1 MDKKRS
7 LLNVS
12 ISIGFKIIL
21 LIMTLVTRRILINT
35 IGNDANG
42 INSLYTSII
51 GFLGIAELGVGSAI
65 TFCMYKPIIS
75 KDTYKIS
82 ALYNIFIK
90 TYRVIGIIILIFG
103 LLITPAL
110 PYLAKDY
117 NVSINLY
124 SSFVLM
130 LISIVI
136 NYEFSAKISLINAY
150 KNNYITTTI
159 SSLGQVIMNILQI
172 IVLITTKSFDLYMIC
187 RIVSIILQWILTNV
201 YFNKHHKDIINKKA
215 ILDLESKKNVTSKI
229 KAMFMHKIGGLLVDT
244 SDSIIIS
251 AFIGVTLLGKYSN
264 YTIIMTSMTSVLT
277 LFFTPLTSIVGHL
290 CALDDVEKQEKYF
303 KFFYFFNYIIGIIFF
318 LGYYAIIDDAV
329 TICFGL
335 NLELSKDISF
345 VITLNYF
352 IKFLRNTSELFKDA
366 TGCFYYD
373 RYKPLVEG
381 TTNIILSIIFVN
393 VFGLNG
399 VIIATIITTLLID
412 DIVEPYVLY
421 KHAFSMSPKK
431 YYVLNYSLIIIFSLL
446 LVTLHFSHINMDN
459 EWLSLLVNG
468 CIAVGIGIIP
478 AIVIYIYNKSFREE
492 LNNIIKKAFDLVF
505 KRLKRN

>member
-136 NYEFSAKISLINAY
+136 NYEFSAKTSLINA
-150 KNNYITTTI
+150 T
-159 SSLGQVIMNILQI
+159 
-172 IVLITTKSFDLYMIC
+172 
-187 RIVSIILQWILTNV
+187 
-201 YFNKHHKDIINKKA
+201 
-215 ILDLESKKNVTSKI
+215 
-229 KAMFMHKIGGLLVDT
+229 
-244 SDSIIIS
+244 
-251 AFIGVTLLGKYSN
+251 
-264 YTIIMTSMTSVLT
+264 
-277 LFFTPLTSIVGHL
+277 
-290 CALDDVEKQEKYF
+290 
-303 KFFYFFNYIIGIIFF
+303 
-318 LGYYAIIDDAV
+318 
-329 TICFGL
+329 
-335 NLELSKDISF
+335 
-345 VITLNYF
+345 
-352 IKFLRNTSELFKDA
+352 
-366 TGCFYYD
+366 
-373 RYKPLVEG
+373 RY
-381 TTNIILSIIFVN
+381 
-393 VFGLNG
+393 
-399 VIIATIITTLLID
+399 
-412 DIVEPYVLY
+412 
-421 KHAFSMSPKK
+421 
-431 YYVLNYSLIIIFSLL
+431 
-446 LVTLHFSHINMDN
+446 
-459 EWLSLLVNG
+459 
-468 CIAVGIGIIP
+468 
-478 AIVIYIYNKSFREE
+478 
-492 LNNIIKKAFDLVF
+492 
-505 KRLKRN
+505 